1 LKGKKREAKKET
13 TMHQSVFTSSY
24 APLLLLM
31 VEIITVT
38 FINIPVTQ
46 SRTTSYG
53 LLQTMLR
60 REHNETTFYFHPKH
74 TSEAI
79 TRKVASL
86 TTSSASCKP
95 AMCRNSDNV
104 KISCAGNFNRCSHAT
119 KYNSPLIKC
128 DSNGN
133 NISFNLFLTT
143 DTFGGETY
151 FILNSS
157 VSGAI
162 DQIGP
167 REFPDQSSFHI
178 SSCLPPDS
186 CYNITIADLSR
197 DGMCCN
203 GDSPSDKYSGYE
215 LIIDGNTIAAGGA
228 FQSSES
234 HFFGACSS
242 STSTTKPPTK
252 APTKK
257 KTEKPYTSAPV
268 TNLPTTKMPITF
280 KPTRKPST
288 QKPKSVKPTSNPSTK
303 HPNSARP
310 TITQTTKQ
318 PISLTPTTMK
328 PSTQQPKSLKPTTQ
342 PSTEQPVSTRPTAI
356 PSRKQ
361 SIIVPTTMK
370 PSTQQPKSLKSTNQP
385 STEQPVSTRPTAI
398 PSRKQS
404 IIVPTTM
411 KPSTQQPKSLKS
423 TNQPSTE
430 QPVSTRPT
438 AIPSRKQSII
448 VPTTMKPS
456 GVLGEEI
463 TTDKPTM
470 EASLAKSPTNLPTRK
485 YTSNKKPVESNVLSG
500 KKTNMYCPWDIPIV
514 IASSGTDNN
523 QTQIVGAEILFQ
535 YYIVLP
541 SSQTNATPVA
551 IQSDVLPSLKR
562 ALLISLKSD
571 CSKLNNNTYLLRRV
585 LESYH
590 NVVAVG
596 AFPADEVIKNGKYMR
611 KCC

>member
-1 LKGKKREAKKET
+1 
-13 TMHQSVFTSSY
+13 MQQSVFTSSY
-24 APLLLLM
+24 APSLLLM
-31 VEIITVT
+31 LGIITIT
-38 FINIPVTQ
+38 FMNIPVTQ
-46 SRTTSYG
+46 SRASSKG

-60 REHNETTFYFHPKH
+60 RKHNDTTFNFHPKY

-86 TTSSASCKP
+86 TSSSASCKP
-95 AMCRNSDNV
+95 AMCRNPDNV

-157 VSGAI
+157 ISGAI

-186 CYNITIADLSR
+186 CYNFTIADLSR

-215 LIIDGNTIAAGGA
+215 LIVDGNTIAAGGA

-242 STSTTKPPTK
+242 STSTSTKSPTK

-257 KTEKPYTSAPV
+257 VTQKPTTKAPV

-288 QKPKSVKPTSNPSTK
+288 QKPKSLKPTSNPSTK

-310 TITQTTKQ
+310 TITPTTKQ
-318 PISLTPTTMK
+318 PISLTPTTIK
-328 PSTQQPKSLKPTTQ
+328 PSTQQPKSLKPTIQ
-342 PSTEQPVSTRPTAI
+342 PSTEQPVSSRPTAI
-356 PSRKQ
+356 PSTKQ
-361 SIIVPTTMK
+361 SIIVP
-370 PSTQQPKSLKSTNQP
+370 
-385 STEQPVSTRPTAI
+385 I
-398 PSRKQS
+398 
-404 IIVPTTM
+404 
-411 KPSTQQPKSLKS
+411 
-423 TNQPSTE
+423 
-430 QPVSTRPT
+430 
-438 AIPSRKQSII
+438 
-448 VPTTMKPS
+448 TMKPS
-456 GVLGEEI
+456 GVLGGEI

-470 EASLAKSPTNLPTRK
+470 EASSEKTPTNLPTRK
-485 YTSNKKPVESNVLSG
+485 YTSNKKPVVSNVLSG
-500 KKTNMYCPWDIPIV
+500 KKTNMYCPWDIPII
-514 IASSGTDNN
+514 IASSGNDNN

-541 SSQTNATPVA
+541 SSQKNATPVA

-562 ALLISLKSD
+562 ALLISLKND
-571 CSKLNNNTYLLRRV
+571 CSRLNNNTYLLRRV

-590 NVVAVG
+590 DVVAVG
-596 AFPADEVIKNGKYMR
+596 AFPADEVIKNGKCMR

>member
-1 LKGKKREAKKET
+1 LPYDFSRSLPLPLNYIFVEGKNRKAGKET
-13 TMHQSVFTSSY
+13 TMQQSVFTSSY
-24 APLLLLM
+24 APSLLLM
-31 VEIITVT
+31 LGIITIT
-38 FINIPVTQ
+38 FMNIPVTQ
-46 SRTTSYG
+46 SRASSKG

-60 REHNETTFYFHPKH
+60 RKHNDTTFNFHPKY

-86 TTSSASCKP
+86 TSSSASCKP
-95 AMCRNSDNV
+95 AMCRNPDNV

-157 VSGAI
+157 ISGAI

-186 CYNITIADLSR
+186 CYNFTIADLSR

-215 LIIDGNTIAAGGA
+215 LIVDGNTIAAGGA

-242 STSTTKPPTK
+242 STSISTKSPTK

-257 KTEKPYTSAPV
+257 VTQKPTTKAPV

-288 QKPKSVKPTSNPSTK
+288 QKPKSLKPTSNPSTK

-310 TITQTTKQ
+310 TITPTTKQ
-318 PISLTPTTMK
+318 PISLTPTTIK
-328 PSTQQPKSLKPTTQ
+328 PSTQQPKSLKPTIQ
-342 PSTEQPVSTRPTAI
+342 PSTEQPVSSRPTAI
-356 PSRKQ
+356 PSTKQ
-361 SIIVPTTMK
+361 SIIVPTTIK
-370 PSTQQPKSLKSTNQP
+370 PSTQHPKSLTPTFQP
-385 STEQPVSTRPTAI
+385 STEQPVSSRPTAI
-398 PSRKQS
+398 PSTKQS
-404 IIVPTTM
+404 IIVP
-411 KPSTQQPKSLKS
+411 
-423 TNQPSTE
+423 
-430 QPVSTRPT
+430 
-438 AIPSRKQSII
+438 I
-448 VPTTMKPS
+448 TMKPS
-456 GVLGEEI
+456 GVLGGEI

-470 EASLAKSPTNLPTRK
+470 EASSEKTPTNLPTRK
-485 YTSNKKPVESNVLSG
+485 YTSNKKPVVSNVLSG
-500 KKTNMYCPWDIPIV
+500 KKTNMYCPWDIPII
-514 IASSGTDNN
+514 IASSGNDNN

-541 SSQTNATPVA
+541 SSQKNATPVA

-562 ALLISLKSD
+562 ALLISLKND
-571 CSKLNNNTYLLRRV
+571 CSRLNNNTYLLRRV

-590 NVVAVG
+590 DVVAVG
-596 AFPADEVIKNGKYMR
+596 AFPADEVIKNGKCMR

>member
-1 LKGKKREAKKET
+1 
-13 TMHQSVFTSSY
+13 
-24 APLLLLM
+24 
-31 VEIITVT
+31 
-38 FINIPVTQ
+38 
-46 SRTTSYG
+46 
-53 LLQTMLR
+53 MLR

-411 KPSTQQPKSLKS
+411 KPS
-423 TNQPSTE
+423 
-430 QPVSTRPT
+430 
-438 AIPSRKQSII
+438 
-448 VPTTMKPS
+448 

>member
-1 LKGKKREAKKET
+1 
-13 TMHQSVFTSSY
+13 MQQSVFTSSY
-24 APLLLLM
+24 APSLLLM
-31 VEIITVT
+31 LGIITIT
-38 FINIPVTQ
+38 FMNIPVTQ
-46 SRTTSYG
+46 SRASSKG

-60 REHNETTFYFHPKH
+60 RKHNDTTFNFHPKY

-86 TTSSASCKP
+86 TSSSASCKP
-95 AMCRNSDNV
+95 AMCRNPDNV

-157 VSGAI
+157 ISGAI

-186 CYNITIADLSR
+186 CYNFTIADLSR

-215 LIIDGNTIAAGGA
+215 LIVDGNTIAAGGA

-242 STSTTKPPTK
+242 STSISTKSPTK

-257 KTEKPYTSAPV
+257 VTQKPTTKAPV

-288 QKPKSVKPTSNPSTK
+288 QKPKSLKPTSNPSTK

-310 TITQTTKQ
+310 TITPTTKQ
-318 PISLTPTTMK
+318 PISLTPTTIK
-328 PSTQQPKSLKPTTQ
+328 PSTQQPKSLKPTIQ
-342 PSTEQPVSTRPTAI
+342 PSTEQPVSSRPTAI
-356 PSRKQ
+356 PSTKQ
-361 SIIVPTTMK
+361 SIIVPTTIK
-370 PSTQQPKSLKSTNQP
+370 PSTQQPKSLTPTFQP
-385 STEQPVSTRPTAI
+385 STEQPVSSRPTAI
-398 PSRKQS
+398 PSTKQS
-404 IIVPTTM
+404 IIVP
-411 KPSTQQPKSLKS
+411 
-423 TNQPSTE
+423 
-430 QPVSTRPT
+430 
-438 AIPSRKQSII
+438 I
-448 VPTTMKPS
+448 TMKPS
-456 GVLGEEI
+456 GVLGGEI

-470 EASLAKSPTNLPTRK
+470 EASSEKTPTNLPTRK
-485 YTSNKKPVESNVLSG
+485 YTSNKKPVVSNVLSG
-500 KKTNMYCPWDIPIV
+500 KKTNMYCPWDIPII
-514 IASSGTDNN
+514 IASSGNDNN

-541 SSQTNATPVA
+541 SSQKNATPVA

-562 ALLISLKSD
+562 ALLISLKND
-571 CSKLNNNTYLLRRV
+571 CSRLNNNTYLLRRV

-590 NVVAVG
+590 DVVAVG
-596 AFPADEVIKNGKYMR
+596 AFPADEVIKNGKGMR
-611 KCC
+611 